1 LRDAS
6 RHSGMSE
13 QGPDAGDGGP
23 DEGRGWKVDEDES
36 LARLRRKAE
45 EAGGALVYIDEN
57 GQRRRLPAD
66 LDELSP
72 EQRRA
77 AVAALSSALG
87 APDPGYA
94 RLAAVE
100 RLTELR
106 AAGRLSE
113 ENYQRERRR
122 LLGGG

>member
-1 LRDAS
+1 
-6 RHSGMSE
+6 MSE
-13 QGPDAGDGGP
+13 EGPARDDGAGGP
-23 DEGRGWKVDEDES
+23 PGGRGWKVDAEES
-36 LARLRRKAE
+36 LARLRKGAKRS
-45 EAGGALVYIDEN
+45 GGELVYVDEH
-57 GQRRRLPAD
+57 GRRRRLPAD
-66 LDELSP
+66 MAELTP

-77 AVAALSSALG
+77 AVDALSSALG
-87 APDPGYA
+87 APDPDYA